1 MNPSGPGWIN
11 KFGEVVRNKEGIY
24 SDFSTLYT
32 SLKDYGFV
40 YGMNVKSPSFISIEH
55 APSEDE
61 MAKINL
67 LTALYFTFA
76 LERQEH
82 KFEDFLAAV
91 FAFYKEL
98 KVSQISFLNKILTGS
113 KTSAQLE
120 KLIDSRVYLD
130 DNVISRTFN
139 SVITNSLLFIDI
151 LTFRYFLREGKDIVQ
166 QAQKLEYLAIN
177 ITYHAL
183 NAKEKNKAD
192 EKLSQLFAASLTFI
206 DEDKEKFD
214 GSYREILVNNCS
226 PWENQYFLDVACLTV
241 WEDYSLD
248 YKESQFI
255 YGIGKDMGFT
265 EDQIAGSLE
274 DITTF
279 FKDNSKNITF
289 LKDTNVAVQFY
300 DSMSRVVNK
309 LILRNSKRL
318 QKELSESKELVFLI
332 SKGAVKELSPDEKKK
347 IQDQLM
353 DVFKSVPS
361 LAIFLLPGGAVLLP
375 IFIKLI
381 PALLPSSFDE
391 NRVAKKGEN
400 TEKTNYKKNL

>member
-40 YGMNVKSPSFISIEH
+40 YGMNVKTPSFISIEH

-82 KFEDFLAAV
+82 KFEDFLDAV

-98 KVSQISFLNKILTGS
+98 KVSQISLLNKILTGS

-151 LTFRYFLREGKDIVQ
+151 LTFRYFLRDGDNIVQ

-265 EDQIAGSLE
+265 DDQIAGSLE

-289 LKDTNVAVQFY
+289 LKDTNLAVQFY

-332 SKGAVKELSPDEKKK
+332 SKGAVKELSADEKKK
-347 IQDQLM
+347 ILDQLM

-391 NRVAKKGEN
+391 NRVAKKEEN
-400 TEKTNYKKNL
+400 RDKGNYKKNL